1 MKKRLISLL
10 LTVVM
15 LMSLCTVLSTGASAA
30 ANVTT
35 VTLAKGQTVLSLC
48 QSLGVD
54 FYTYKN
60 LIMTLNGFTSEA
72 QFSKLAV
79 GQQIVL
85 PASAA
90 AAATLAG
97 STTAVT
103 ASTVNATTTAGTT
116 PATISTA
123 TNTTGTLTTGQAT
136 SIPSGDRVAYYLVYY
151 TIQSGETIQ
160 GIYANWGLSYK
171 TYDNQIKKLNNIS
184 SYNSIAAGKTLILPT
199 TNPGVA
205 NSSYY
210 TVMAHTMLSGESAY
224 DIICSQYGMNFSAN
238 QKLILALNNT
248 TDLSNIWAGSALY
261 IPVSGIVST
270 STTVTSGT
278 TSTTTTSA
286 TVSTGG
292 VYNLVSQTATNGSF
306 DMQVDGK
313 SVTTAQAGKTVQVIP
328 SADIGYAVDTIKVV
342 KVGDASTVV
351 GVSNGYFTMPSY
363 SVVVSVTFKT
373 AAAYKITVDSAS
385 NGSVAALV
393 NGAKVTQ
400 GYVGN
405 TVTVKTIPATG
416 FMLDHIRVTYNNYKD
431 SVAVYNNT
439 FVMPDCDVTITAT
452 FVKDPDYDPTL
463 GHSIYTN
470 VSNGTITT
478 YVGNTETEYANT
490 GDRVTIDVTPDTNY
504 TLESLVVYY
513 DDFKKTA
520 EVDKS
525 SFTMPDG
532 PVTIVATIKA
542 TSAAKFAITKVDTA
556 NGTFGVY
563 NDGTEVTEAKVGTTL
578 TVKGTPKSGAYWYLV
593 KVTKT
598 GDSSISVPVTYNE
611 ADGTSTFTMPD
622 FPISVQTRFYL
633 YHRVI
638 LDSSNGSRGYFAV
651 VAGSNKIDKCACG
664 VELSVNIWGVKSGY
678 AATSVIL
685 TYADGSS
692 YTLDGATFIMPD
704 CDVKVKVVFNEQ
716 QTIVAHSATVDG
728 KYGQYG
734 NTYTVGGKTMN
745 GNKAATAEVKAG
757 AGWNVTVNTSPAFG
771 YEVDTITIKYTDKS
785 GTEKT
790 AAVTENPVTEKYQ
803 FEMPELKAGTKLDL
817 YVSFKPITT
826 YAITLDY
833 RTGYSDVVDE
843 DSTVV
848 GNLDHK
854 KGTFNV
860 TTYTHSAY
868 VDHAKKDQK
877 IQIHAYPA
885 SGYAVDTDNIQ
896 VINVTTGANVE
907 INKND
912 YTFIMPDSDVQVIVP
927 FVETAHSI
935 ELLRANDGTDGLPKG
950 VLSVIIDGV
959 QYKDEDL
966 LKNSNVRLKFPIGTL
981 VTVVNESRS
990 GYVLN
995 SEQPIV
1001 INRKVG
1007 GALVKYNT
1015 IDGDHFTFEMPND
1028 DVIISAQYN
1037 DEMVAIN
1044 AVASD
1049 HGTYSV
1055 PLQVAWN
1062 GSFSVTDIVPEQG
1075 YELDKILVTYV
1086 GHDGTKHEKE
1096 ELNGTKVDLSN
1107 EKGMLLSDINV
1118 EVTFKAAVNP
1128 MTIRYIFD
1136 DTPDQ
1141 NSNYKVDLLVDGKNV
1156 EGIDRGYSFD
1166 KDDSGSY
1173 SGYTD
1178 HLYKYDGDNSEN
1190 GLSRYGIQT
1199 GKTVIIKRNESK
1211 LDQNFRIVNI
1221 WVMNGSGDTAV
1232 AIKPDFSNNQY
1243 YFTMPYV
1250 GSGKSEDLTLYIEYG
1265 KYTADAFNLS
1275 AYKAGGDGE
1284 SAGWQFYV
1292 QNDDGVYVPT
1302 NSATV
1307 TAENIKLEITVPD
1320 YCEIT
1325 NPAAVLR
1332 YKDSDG
1338 VERTQDLV
1346 LEPDGDGK
1354 YSVPFVNPVK
1364 SMPQGSIVSVEYNVD
1379 KKSYEMDE
1387 NVYNI
1392 DADGKLGEDSVGT
1405 AAYTVDGA
1413 EATSAKWDKTVT
1425 VTVTSADG
1433 KVVDNVK
1440 IFRMTDEA
1448 GEDLTEPEEISA
1460 SRVNN
1465 GTYQFTMPKG
1475 EIAVAASFKKVSTT
1489 VKFDNTIGNSNVHAV
1504 INVEGIEYNDLAA
1517 VEEGQTVSF
1526 KLSVP
1531 ANYTVESGSVK
1542 LSDENIDLI
1551 GPDASGAYSF
1561 TMPEESVVITAEIT
1575 AKTYT
1580 MRVYPL
1586 TSKAGVNVP
1595 YSVKLSDTVV
1605 DNNSGE
1611 YTAEVRYGDKFEIA
1625 AVKTDGEITYKIDSC
1640 TITYTDI
1647 NNTPVSLNADIT
1659 DGVAS
1664 FTFNGAIPRGNEGDL
1679 IEVKPTIV
1687 ENKKAT
1693 YKLILSPTA
1702 DEYYSL
1708 STNITDIENI
1718 TIGKSVTIYMD
1729 VKYYMDFNP
1738 DSVSFSY
1745 TVDGQQYSLKDKVTV
1760 GKVSGTDLSYR
1771 YTFTF
1776 SMPASD
1782 VNVNI
1787 EASGFTEKTQVKT
1800 TGTNVYVID
1809 ANGNYT
1815 AKTQFNLN
1823 DQAYVKLDSQK
1834 IADGY
1839 ICKVRLTYKTE
1850 NSESITY
1857 EQDVVTDSGAGY
1869 GSFNLS
1875 RDDRNSSHIP
1885 VGATFTVEVSYT
1897 QST

>member
-60 LIMTLNGFTSEA
+60 LIMTLNGFTSES

-79 GQQIVL
+79 GQQVVL

-103 ASTVNATTTAGTT
+103 ASTVSATTTAGTT

-238 QKLILALNNT
+238 QKMILALNNT

-542 TSAAKFAITKVDTA
+542 TSAATFAITKVDTA

-593 KVTKT
+593 NVTKT
-598 GDSSISVPVTYNE
+598 GDSGISVPVTYND

-622 FPISVQTRFYL
+622 FPVSVQARFYL

-651 VAGSNKIDKCACG
+651 VAGNYKVDKCACG

-678 AATSVIL
+678 SATSVIL

-692 YTLDGATFIMPD
+692 YTLDGAKFIMPD
-704 CDVKVKVVFNEQ
+704 CDVKVKVVFSEQ

-757 AGWNVTVNTSPAFG
+757 AGSNVVVKTSPAFG
-771 YEVDTITIKYTDKS
+771 YEVDEITIKYTDKS

-790 AAVTENPVTEKYQ
+790 APVGVNPVTEKYQ
-803 FEMPELKAGTKLDL
+803 FEMPELKSGTKLNL
-817 YVSFKPITT
+817 YVSFKAITT

-833 RTGYSDVVDE
+833 RTGYSSDD
-843 DSTVV
+843 D
-848 GNLDHK
+848 NLDHK

-885 SGYAVDTDNIQ
+885 SGYAVDTENIQ
-896 VINVTTGANVE
+896 VINVTTDKKVE

-912 YTFIMPDSDVQVIVP
+912 YTFIMPESDVVVIVP
-927 FVETAHSI
+927 FVETSHSI
-935 ELLRANDGTDGLPKG
+935 TLSRSNNGTDGLPKG

-966 LKNSNVRLKFPIGTL
+966 LKNSNVRLKFPTGTL
-981 VTVVNESRS
+981 VTVVNESQS
-990 GYVLN
+990 GYILD
-995 SEQPIV
+995 SEQPIT
-1001 INRKVG
+1001 ITGTNG
-1007 GALVKYNT
+1007 YIKYNT
-1015 IDGDHFTFEMPND
+1015 IDGDHFTFEMPNE
-1028 DVIISAQYN
+1028 DVTIAAQYK

-1075 YELDKILVTYV
+1075 YELDKILITYV

-1096 ELNGTKVDLSN
+1096 ELNGTKVDLSK

-1128 MTIRYIFD
+1128 MTIKYIFD

-1141 NSNYKVDLLVDGKNV
+1141 NSNYKVDLLVDGKTV

-1166 KDDSGSY
+1166 KDVSGSY

-1178 HLYKYDGDNSEN
+1178 HLYKYDGDDSEN
-1190 GLSRYGIQT
+1190 GLTRNGIQT

-1221 WVMNGSGDTAV
+1221 WVMSGSGDTAV

-1250 GSGKSEDLTLYIEYG
+1250 GSGKSEDLTLCIEYG

-1284 SAGWQFYV
+1284 GAGWQFYV
-1292 QNDDGVYVPT
+1292 DNIASNNATP
-1302 NSATV
+1302 SA
-1307 TAENIKLEITVPD
+1307 EEIKFEVTVPD

-1338 VERTQDLV
+1338 VERTQDLE
-1346 LEPDGDGK
+1346 LSPDGEGK
-1354 YSVPFVNPVK
+1354 YSVTFINPVK

-1379 KKSYEMDE
+1379 KKSYELDGV
-1387 NVYNI
+1387 VYDI
-1392 DADGKLGEDSVGT
+1392 DADGKPVEDEDPVGT
-1405 AAYTVDGA
+1405 AVYTGDGVTPATEETAA
-1413 EATSAKWDKTVT
+1413 EAKWGTTVT
-1425 VTVTSADG
+1425 VKVASDDG
-1433 KVVDNVK
+1433 KAVDNVK
-1440 IFRMTDEA
+1440 IYQVIE
-1448 GEDLTEPEEISA
+1448 EDGSVKYEEISA
-1460 SRVNN
+1460 SIVSAD
-1465 GTYQFTMPKG
+1465 TYQFIMPKG
-1475 EIAVAASFKKVSTT
+1475 EVAVAATFKETSVKTVSLDSDLA
-1489 VKFDNTIGNSNVHAV
+1489 KIGVQANILVNNNPSTATAV
-1504 INVEGIEYNDLAA
+1504 AVEGDK
-1517 VEEGQTVSF
+1517 VTF
-1526 KLSVP
+1526 TLSVP
-1531 ANYTVESGSVK
+1531 ANYTVESGSVSI
-1542 LSDENIDLI
+1542 SDGTIS

-1561 TMPEESVVITAEIT
+1561 TMPAESVVIKASIT
-1575 AKTYT
+1575 AKTYD

-1595 YSVKLSDTVV
+1595 YSVKLSDTVA
-1605 DNNSGE
+1605 DNISGE
-1611 YTAEVRYGDKFEIA
+1611 YTAEVRYGDKLEIA

-1659 DGVAS
+1659 DGVAN

-1687 ENKKAT
+1687 EDKKAT

-1738 DSVSFSY
+1738 DSVAFSY
-1745 TVDGQQYSLKDKVTV
+1745 TADGGQQYSLKDKVTV

-1787 EASGFTEKTQVKT
+1787 ETSGFTEKTQVKT

-1815 AKTQFNLN
+1815 AKTQFNLG

-1839 ICKVRLTYKTE
+1839 TCKVRLTYKTE

-1857 EQDVVTDSGAGY
+1857 EQPVIDSGAGY
-1869 GSFNLS
+1869 GQFTLS
-1875 RDDRNSSHIP
+1875 RDDSSSHIP

-1897 QST
+1897 QSA

>member
-15 LMSLCTVLSTGASAA
+15 LMSLCTVLSAGASAA

-97 STTAVT
+97 SATAAT
-103 ASTVNATTTAGTT
+103 ASTVSATTIAGTT

-123 TNTTGTLTTGQAT
+123 TNTTGTLTTGQAKA
-136 SIPSGDRVAYYLVYY
+136 IPSGDRVAYYLVYY
-151 TIQSGETIQ
+151 TIRSGETIQ

-238 QKLILALNNT
+238 QKMILALNNT

-261 IPVSGIVST
+261 IPVSGIVNA

-278 TSTTTTSA
+278 ASTTTTSA

-393 NGAKVTQ
+393 NSVKVTQ

-470 VSNGTITT
+470 VSNGAITT
-478 YVGNTETEYANT
+478 YVGNTETQFANT
-490 GDRVTIDVTPDTNY
+490 GDRVTIAVAPDTNY

-520 EVDKS
+520 DVDKD

-542 TSAAKFAITKVDTA
+542 TSAATFAITKVDTV
-556 NGTFGVY
+556 NGKFGVY
-563 NDGTEVTEAKVGTTL
+563 NDDTEVTEAKVGTTL

-593 KVTKT
+593 NVTKT

-622 FPISVQTRFYL
+622 FPVSVQTRFYL

-638 LDSSNGSRGYFAV
+638 LDASNGSRGYFAV
-651 VAGSNKIDKCACG
+651 FAGNYKIDKCACG
-664 VELSVNIWGVKSGY
+664 VELNVTAWGVKSGY

-692 YTLDGATFIMPD
+692 YTLDGSKFIMPD
-704 CDVKVKVVFNEQ
+704 CDVKVKVIFSEQ

-728 KYGQYG
+728 KYGKYG

-757 AGWNVTVNTSPAFG
+757 AGSNVVVKTSPAFG
-771 YEVDTITIKYTDKS
+771 YEVDAITIKYTDKS

-790 AAVTENPVTEKYQ
+790 AAVTENPVTGKYQ
-803 FEMPELKAGTKLDL
+803 FEMPELKADTKLDL
-817 YVSFKPITT
+817 YVSFKPIAT

-833 RTGYSDVVDE
+833 RSGYSSDDN
-843 DSTVV
+843 
-848 GNLDHK
+848 NLDHK
-854 KGTFNV
+854 MGTFNV

-896 VINVTTGANVE
+896 VINVTTGLNVE

-912 YTFIMPDSDVQVIVP
+912 YTFIMPESDVQVIVP

-966 LKNSNVRLKFPIGTL
+966 LKNATVRLKFPIGTL

-1001 INRKVG
+1001 INRKVS

-1044 AVASD
+1044 AIASD

-1136 DTPDQ
+1136 DTPDA

-1156 EGIDRGYSFD
+1156 EGIERSYDLTDTSDTAIYADHIYKFE
-1166 KDDSGSY
+1166 KDDNTGTLT
-1173 SGYTD
+1173 G
-1178 HLYKYDGDNSEN
+1178 
-1190 GLSRYGIQT
+1190 YGIQT

-1221 WVMNGSGDTAV
+1221 WVMSGSGDTAV
-1232 AIKPDFSNNQY
+1232 AIKPEFSNNQY

-1250 GSGKSEDLTLYIEYG
+1250 SSGLSEDLTLYIEYG

-1284 SAGWQFYV
+1284 GAGWQFYV
-1292 QNDDGVYVPT
+1292 DGKAGNNATP
-1302 NSATV
+1302 SA
-1307 TAENIKLEITVPD
+1307 ESIKFEVTVPD

-1325 NPAAVLR
+1325 NTAAVLK

-1338 VERTQDLV
+1338 VERTLDLE
-1346 LEPDGDGK
+1346 LSPDGDGK
-1354 YSVPFVNPVK
+1354 YSVTFDNPVK
-1364 SMPQGSIVSVEYNVD
+1364 SMPQGSVVSVEYNVD
-1379 KKSYEMDE
+1379 KKAYSIGETVNDITE
-1387 NVYNI
+1387 
-1392 DADGKLGEDSVGT
+1392 DGKLGKDSVGT
-1405 AAYTVDGA
+1405 AAYTVDGDA
-1413 EATSAKWDKTVT
+1413 ATEAKWDKTIT
-1425 VTVTSADG
+1425 VTITPEDG

-1440 IFRMTDEA
+1440 IFRTTDAA
-1448 GEDLTEPEEISA
+1448 GVALTEPEEISA

-1475 EIAVAASFKKVSTT
+1475 EVAVAASFKTVSTT
-1489 VKFDNTIGNSNVHAV
+1489 VKFDNTTGNSDVHAV
-1504 INVEGIEYNDLAA
+1504 IKVDGVEYTDLAA
-1517 VEEGQTVSF
+1517 VEKGQTVRF
-1526 KLSVP
+1526 TLSYP
-1531 ANYTVESGSVK
+1531 ANYTVESGSVSITSGA
-1542 LSDENIDLI
+1542 LSAPDE
-1551 GPDASGAYSF
+1551 SGAYSF
-1561 TMPEESVVITAEIT
+1561 TMPEESVVINATVAE
-1575 AKTYT
+1575 KTYT
-1580 MRVYPL
+1580 MKVVPDATGL
-1586 TSKAGVNVP
+1586 SDVP
-1595 YSVKLSDTVV
+1595 YTVTSSLV
-1605 DNNSGE
+1605 GADGSAAGTHNLTGVHYGE
-1611 YTAEVRYGDKFEIA
+1611 SF
-1625 AVKTDGEITYKIDSC
+1625 
-1640 TITYTDI
+1640 TITPTNNPGEVIFKIKSCLVTYRDVNGNAVTENVVIGSDGTANFAI
-1647 NNTPVSLNADIT
+1647 NS
-1659 DGVAS
+1659 
-1664 FTFNGAIPRGNEGDL
+1664 IPRGADEDD
-1679 IEVKPTIV
+1679 IITVAPVFYKDA
-1687 ENKKAT
+1687 KAT
-1693 YKLILSPTA
+1693 YSIIYNPK
-1702 DEYYSL
+1702 
-1708 STNITDIENI
+1708 IEELYKM
-1718 TIGKSVTIYMD
+1718 TYKVL
-1729 VKYYMDFNP
+1729 
-1738 DSVSFSY
+1738 DSE
-1745 TVDGQQYSLKDKVTV
+1745 KVTAGATV
-1760 GKVSGTDLSYR
+1760 QVTMNFKWYVYMTKDLLANNVHLTTNYNETVQPVAISNINIGTVSGENQYFTC
-1771 YTFTF
+1771 TFTF
-1776 SMPASD
+1776 KMPDGD
-1782 VNVNI
+1782 VNVEVDSAI
-1787 EASGFTEKTQVKT
+1787 ESNKKDTVSTSQAVYYIDESGNYKSVSSGLRMGDRYYAKLDKTAVESETYSVYSVVLKYKDENGKELTYTQEVSPELDST
-1800 TGTNVYVID
+1800 TGAYYAEFMLARGGDDPGDKSLIPL
-1809 ANGNYT
+1809 G
-1815 AKTQFNLN
+1815 AK
-1823 DQAYVKLDSQK
+1823 
-1834 IADGY
+1834 
-1839 ICKVRLTYKTE
+1839 
-1850 NSESITY
+1850 
-1857 EQDVVTDSGAGY
+1857 
-1869 GSFNLS
+1869 
-1875 RDDRNSSHIP
+1875 
-1885 VGATFTVEVSYT
+1885 FTVSVTYA
-1897 QST
+1897 